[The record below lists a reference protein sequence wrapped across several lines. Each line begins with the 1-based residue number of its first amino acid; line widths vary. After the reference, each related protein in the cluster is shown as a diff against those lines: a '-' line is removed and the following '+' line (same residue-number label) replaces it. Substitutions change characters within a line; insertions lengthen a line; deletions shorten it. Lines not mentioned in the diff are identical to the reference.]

1 MSMQATERIFLLR
14 SLSPTPS
21 HSLSRKLKTY
31 PFELIGVVLAPA
43 VMAMTVAF
51 WALNT
56 VFVVQAQEASL
67 RFTIQLRQN
76 LESFLGDL

>member
-1 MSMQATERIFLLR
+1 
-14 SLSPTPS
+14 
-21 HSLSRKLKTY
+21 
-31 PFELIGVVLAPA
+31 
-43 VMAMTVAF
+43 MAMTVAF

-76 LESFLGDL
+76 LESFLRGFIVIFSTAGALVVITV